1 MLRAP
6 DIAMISQPPFHG
18 LTLASAFER
27 TLHQR
32 GLHAALGVLNASTP
46 YRLTGVYRFD
56 GDSVRS
62 VVLFDRKNP
71 DLTFGVDVPWAD
83 SYCRMAAEDGVRCE
97 IADALAD
104 ERLTTHAAREA
115 VQAYIA
121 VLLKTP
127 RGEPLG
133 TLCHFDLHPV
143 TPPLGA
149 FEDLDVVC
157 PIVER
162 TLWATLK
169 LADVPHRNA
178 SMPPQATHAAR
189 DVPTQDKR
197 FA

>member
-1 MLRAP
+1 M
-6 DIAMISQPPFHG
+6 IALPPFHG

-71 DLTFGVDVPWAD
+71 DLTVGVDVPWND
-83 SYCRMAAEDGVRCE
+83 SYCRMTAEEGVRCE
-97 IADALAD
+97 ITDALAD

-127 RGEPLG
+127 PGEPLG
-133 TLCHFDLHPV
+133 TLCHYDLNPV

-169 LADVPHRNA
+169 LTHVPRRA
-178 SMPPQATHAAR
+178 TGVPPPATRAAR
-189 DVPTQDKR
+189 NVAKHQKR
-197 FA
+197 SA